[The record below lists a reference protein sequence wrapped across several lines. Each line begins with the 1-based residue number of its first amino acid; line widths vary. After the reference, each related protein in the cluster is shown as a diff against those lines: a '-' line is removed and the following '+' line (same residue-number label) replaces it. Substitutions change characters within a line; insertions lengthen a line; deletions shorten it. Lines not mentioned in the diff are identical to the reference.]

1 MHPIERLRYVARAG
15 GVDHGALAEESAR
28 ALAAFTD
35 DPVGLVTASRRI
47 VDRQAT
53 SGPMW
58 WMASTILSDPDPR
71 AAAVRC
77 VTTLQ
82 DDPTP
87 AALAYELPDDVTVAV
102 IGWPEQAGDALVRRG
117 DLRALVVDALGE
129 GSGLVRRLEMS
140 DGDAIDVPP
149 TGIGGAVASADILI
163 VEASAVGP
171 EIFVAVAGSGPA
183 AAVAARAETE
193 VWLVAGEGRVL
204 PDGLWQGL
212 EARWRS
218 SLGDEPWE
226 ADEELVP
233 LDLVDHVVGPRGRG
247 SIPSMLRRADV
258 PVAAELLR
266 ELR

>member
-15 GVDHGALAEESAR
+15 GADHGALAEESAR
-28 ALAAFTD
+28 ALAMFSD
-35 DPVGLVTASRRI
+35 DPAGLVTACRRI

-58 WMASTILSDPDPR
+58 WMASTILSSSDPR

-77 VTTLQ
+77 VTALQ

-87 AALAYELPDDVTVAV
+87 AALAYELPDDSTVV
-102 IGWPEQAGDALVRRG
+102 VVGWPEQAGDAMVRRG
-117 DLRALVVDALGE
+117 DLRVLVVDALGE
-129 GSGLVRRLEMS
+129 GAGLVRRLEMA
-140 DGDAIDVPP
+140 DGDAVEVPP
-149 TGIGGAVASADILI
+149 TGVGGAVAAADVVI

-171 EIFVAVAGSGPA
+171 DGFVAVAGSFAA
-183 AAVAARAETE
+183 AAVAAHTDAE

-212 EARWRS
+212 HSRWS
-218 SLGDEPWE
+218 DTLGDEPWE
-226 ADEELVP
+226 TDEEIVP
-233 LDLVDHVVGPRGRG
+233 LALVDHVVGPRGRQ
-247 SIPSMLRRADV
+247 SVETALRRADV

-266 ELR
+266 SVR